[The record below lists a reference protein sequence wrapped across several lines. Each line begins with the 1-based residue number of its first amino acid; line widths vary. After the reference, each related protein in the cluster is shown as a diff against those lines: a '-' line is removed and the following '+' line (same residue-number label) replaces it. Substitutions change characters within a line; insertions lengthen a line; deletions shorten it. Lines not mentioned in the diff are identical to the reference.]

1 MKHLKNISL
10 LEANQEFSPT
20 LNRRIQQAI
29 NLLVDDVLDYDTIAY
44 IKETL
49 MLVQEKMI
57 K

>member
-1 MKHLKNISL
+1 MKYLKNISL
-10 LEANQEFSPT
+10 LEAKQDFSPT
-20 LNRRIQQAI
+20 LNRRIQQSI